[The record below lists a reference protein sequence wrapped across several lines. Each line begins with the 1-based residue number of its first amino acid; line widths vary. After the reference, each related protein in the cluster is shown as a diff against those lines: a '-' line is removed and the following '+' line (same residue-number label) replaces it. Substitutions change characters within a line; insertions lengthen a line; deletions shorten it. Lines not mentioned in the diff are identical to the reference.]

1 MVLKGKHHHVYDNFS
16 LFLSLL
22 HSNDLVLKYRSLAT
36 DPLPPIDDDLQV
48 TFPTKKRKKGK

>member
-1 MVLKGKHHHVYDNFS
+1 MFMTIS
-16 LFLSLL
+16 LSFSLL

-48 TFPTKKRKKGK
+48 AFPTKKERKENK